1 MKTEIPDKSSHHKSR
16 RVCEMRNSSLPASG
30 DRKFPMKLEERGAW
44 RYVKFVLLV
53 ILLGLFVVFPSWFY
67 LTRRDILPLIGPGR
81 FDAHF
86 EWDRAHGVKTFV
98 LNGLPVGDQTGGLWG
113 YLVAA
118 QIKPELDHY
127 LRQGPWQKATGE
139 ALFIVADFIPVALP
153 ESWGS
158 GGLDIDDPNLT
169 ALMRAV
175 DEVNLGSVSKLL
187 AEGVDV
193 NAKDQW
199 GMTALMHACSKGRTS
214 PDFVDILLAAGA
226 DPNAVDHEGS
236 TALYPA
242 ATIKPASVVKALLR
256 AGADPNHANQWG
268 HTALTAA
275 AFRPSEDAVQALLRA
290 GADPNHTDQA
300 GRTALMAAASEGY
313 VRPVRALLA
322 AGAYVNAKDKDGN
335 TALSLAEQIGFHD
348 VPKLLRQA
356 GAR

>member
-86 EWDRAHGVKTFV
+86 EWDRAHGVKAFV

-127 LRQGPWQKATGE
+127 LRQGPWQKASGQ
-139 ALFIVADFIPVALP
+139 AGFIVADFIPVALP
-153 ESWGS
+153 EGWGS
-158 GGLDIDDPNLT
+158 GGLDIDDPNFT

-175 DEVNLGSVSKLL
+175 DKGDLDSAKKLL
-187 AEGVDV
+187 AEGGDI
-193 NAKDQW
+193 NAKDQY
-199 GMTALMHACSKGRTS
+199 GRTALRYACSSGRAS
-214 PDFVDILLAAGA
+214 LALIEMLLAAGA
-226 DPNAVDHEGS
+226 DPNVTDREGDS
-236 TALYPA
+236 ALRSA
-242 ATIKPASVVKALLR
+242 AIVRSADVIQALLR